1 MTLIFIPEKIAVPS
15 HLLFKSWEHLFKER
29 RRKTLSTMATKKATQ
44 TG

>member
-1 MTLIFIPEKIAVPS
+1 MTLIFIPEIIAVPS